1 MIHLLLIAALA
12 QAGSPAT
19 EEARSLV
26 DGVARYGDEQTVN
39 RTSPW
44 WQDVDDPGLHAILE
58 RGLSQNLD
66 LLSADARVVLAKA
79 RTWQSLGALLPTIA
93 LEYSTQEAPTDGMGL
108 SPFTASMPNY
118 TEAFASLGEM
128 LAGVGAATGMD
139 PADVPDFSGG
149 ETAEPPD
156 TYTQSSAMVKG
167 SWLIDVFG
175 KQTMTTMAAGKEARA
190 TNEGRAATMRS
201 LSAQLGSAWYD
212 LVAAREQLRI
222 VKEQVDAAQEML
234 ELVEL
239 RYARGEG
246 SALDVL
252 QQRQQLAS
260 TQAMLPRAR
269 AGLVA
274 AHGMVAIGLGE
285 APSFELPQSS
295 GWPDVG
301 DSLAIGL
308 PSRLIDDRADI
319 RSAIHQLESAQ
330 LQRGAAIAGL
340 APTLTLTG
348 QYGRQYLTMTET
360 EDVDNWAVGALASMP
375 LFGGGRTH
383 AGIKAARAGR
393 DIAQMQLRATIL
405 GAVQQVE
412 TAIAQETA
420 ARETLDAVYIQADA
434 AEKAWKESR
443 THYLQG
449 LTPYVTVLASHAAN
463 QAAQLALVDAQR
475 GRIQARIQLHSALG
489 GTWMSSGETNQ

>member
-1 MIHLLLIAALA
+1 MIQLLLITALA

-19 EEARSLV
+19 EEARALV
-26 DGVARYGDEQTVN
+26 DGIARYGDEQSAN

-44 WQDVDDPGLHAILE
+44 WNDLDDPGLHAVLQ
-58 RGLSQNLD
+58 RGLTQNPD
-66 LLSADARVVLAKA
+66 LLSAEARVMLAKA
-79 RTWQSLGALLPTIA
+79 GTWQSVGALLPTVA
-93 LEYSTQEAPTDGMGL
+93 LEYVTQEAPTDGMGL
-108 SPFTASMPNY
+108 SPYSAGMPDY
-118 TEAFASLGEM
+118 SEAFASLGEM
-128 LAGVGAATGMD
+128 LAGVAAATGMD
-139 PADVPDFSGG
+139 PTTVPDFSGG
-149 ETAEPPD
+149 STTALPD

-167 SWLIDVFG
+167 SWMIDVFG
-175 KQTMTTMAAGKEARA
+175 RQTMSALAAGKEARA
-190 TNEGRAATMRS
+190 THQGSKATMRV

-222 VKEQVDAAQEML
+222 VAEQVEAAREML

-260 TQAMLPRAR
+260 TEALLPRAR

-274 AHGMVAIGLGE
+274 AHGQVAIGLGE

-295 GWPDVG
+295 GWPTLGESPV
-301 DSLAIGL
+301 IGQ
-308 PSRLIDDRADI
+308 PARLLEDRADI

-330 LQRGAAIAGL
+330 LKRGASIAGL

-348 QYGRQYLTMTET
+348 QYGRQYLTLTET
-360 EDVDNWAVGALASMP
+360 EDVDNWAIGAVASMP

-393 DIAQMQLRATIL
+393 DIAQLQLRSTIL

-420 ARETLDAVYIQADA
+420 ARETLEAVHIQADA
-434 AEKAWKESR
+434 AQKAWVESR
-443 THYLQG
+443 SHYLQG
-449 LTPYVTVLASHAAN
+449 LTPYITVLASHAAN

-489 GTWMSSGETNQ
+489 GTWMSPGETNQ